1 MKTHTP
7 LLNETVLLNNDRT
20 LPISETSLVPFRHH
34 VDSVLRDINH

>member
-20 LPISETSLVPFRHH
+20 LPVPETSLVSFRHH